1 MDYTFSITIVNQ
13 QARGLPNNETKKQK
27 FFLRVYSTVDINPMP
42 KFKDLLVPTWQC
54 ILAYLSN
61 HKGDVNHITCILAY
75 EKIL

>member
-1 MDYTFSITIVNQ
+1 
-13 QARGLPNNETKKQK
+13 
-27 FFLRVYSTVDINPMP
+27 MP
-42 KFKDLLVPTWQC
+42 KFTDLLVPTWQY